1 MTCFVTNY
9 CIYNYLLSYSLF
21 AHANT
26 TFELHTLQIYA
37 KYLYVSAKRG
47 VNTQFDCA
55 NVCMTGHEDMFFR
68 QEDMKTCFFR
78 QEDMK
83 TFISNKK
90 MGGSHSLRT
99 AHNI

>member
-1 MTCFVTNY
+1 MTRFVTNY

-26 TFELHTLQIYA
+26 TFELNTCKFTPNTYMFVA
-37 KYLYVSAKRG
+37 ERG

-55 NVCMTGHEDMFFR
+55 NVCMAGHEDMFFR

-78 QEDMK
+78 
-83 TFISNKK
+83 
-90 MGGSHSLRT
+90 
-99 AHNI
+99 

>member
-1 MTCFVTNY
+1 MFV
-9 CIYNYLLSYSLF
+9 
-21 AHANT
+21 A
-26 TFELHTLQIYA
+26 E
-37 KYLYVSAKRG
+37 RG

-78 QEDMK
+78 HEDMK

>member
-1 MTCFVTNY
+1 MTRFVTNY
-9 CIYNYLLSYSLF
+9 CIYNYLFSYSLF
-21 AHANT
+21 AHANI
-26 TFELHTLQIYA
+26 TFELNTLQIYA

-68 QEDMKTCFFR
+68 QEDMKT
-78 QEDMK
+78 
-83 TFISNKK
+83 FISNKK
-90 MGGSHSLRT
+90 MGGAHSLRT

>member
-9 CIYNYLLSYSLF
+9 YIHNYLLSYSLF
-21 AHANT
+21 AHANI
-26 TFELHTLQIYA
+26 TFELNTLQIYA

-55 NVCMTGHEDMFFR
+55 NVCMK
-68 QEDMKTCFFR
+68 DMKTCFFR

>member
-37 KYLYVSAKRG
+37 KYLYVRSRTRRKYTIRLCKRLH
-47 VNTQFDCA
+47 DR
-55 NVCMTGHEDMFFR
+55 HEDMFFRHGDMKTIFR
-68 QEDMKTCFFR
+68 QEDMKTCFL
-78 QEDMK
+78 DK
-83 TFISNKK
+83 NLSFIGKK
-90 MGGSHSLRT
+90 L
-99 AHNI
+99 

>member
-1 MTCFVTNY
+1 MTCFITNY
-9 CIYNYLLSYSLF
+9 YIHNYLLSYSLF
-21 AHANT
+21 AHANI
-26 TFELHTLQIYA
+26 TFELNTLQIYA

-55 NVCMTGHEDMFFR
+55 NVCMK
-68 QEDMKTCFFR
+68 DMKTCFFL
-78 QEDMK
+78 DMK
-83 TFISNKK
+83 TCISKK

>member
-1 MTCFVTNY
+1 MTRFVTNY

-26 TFELHTLQIYA
+26 TFELNTLQIYA

-55 NVCMTGHEDMFFR
+55 NVCIKAT
-68 QEDMKTCFFR
+68 
-78 QEDMK
+78 
-83 TFISNKK
+83 KK

>member
-37 KYLYVSAKRG
+37 KYLYVRSRTKRKH
-47 VNTQFDCA
+47 TIQLCKRLHDR
-55 NVCMTGHEDMFFR
+55 HEDMFFL
-68 QEDMKTCFFR
+68 DMKTC
-78 QEDMK
+78 
-83 TFISNKK
+83 ISKK